1 MSINSRVLWRRW
13 FPTVVRRRIDLVCEP
28 LERRNMLSANGD
40 TLHDDHAS
48 HEHAVDTHSSD
59 HDKVCASPI
68 AGITDRL
75 DLELLPLSELRL
87 LHTFHLHSLPSAR
100 HTIYLDFN
108 GHTTT
113 KTAWNKNFTADE
125 AFTSPSYS
133 VDAKPSFTPVELTNI
148 QDIWSRVAE
157 NFAPFD
163 IDVTTEDP
171 PIDRLTKSGTNDL
184 YWGTRVVI
192 GGSYEQWYGEA
203 SGGVAYRGSFNF
215 IWEEDTPAFVFSDNT
230 GKGSPSAVATAV
242 SHEIGHTLGL
252 KHDGQAAIF
261 GTANEYY
268 NGHGSGK
275 TSWAPFM
282 GNGYDAQV
290 LQWSQGEYFFANNHE
305 DDLAI
310 ITSKNGFGFRPD
322 DYGNTLTTA
331 TFVATPGGS
340 AVFNGI
346 ITQQTDVDVVR
357 FFTYDKLKL
366 KITPKAPG
374 ASLDVVARI
383 WNASGK
389 QIASS
394 NPTNMLSAAFDLMLP
409 PGFYSLA
416 IRGTGKG
423 TANDGYTAYG
433 SLGSYSVSVE
443 TNPQPPLVSIA
454 ATDAVIAE
462 GNAGSKAFSFTA
474 TRSGSTTGTTTA
486 TWKTLAKAGSA
497 VTAADFAGGVFPS
510 GKVTFVPGQTTA
522 LINVFVAGDSVLE
535 LDEPFAVTLTKVT
548 LGSIGTATATGT
560 IQNDDLYRT
569 SFLLVATAA
578 RLMEGNANF
587 TQFVFAVTRS
597 GTVNTTHSVKWAVAG
612 IGSSSAN
619 AGDFVGDKL
628 PFGTLTF
635 SPGESLKK
643 ITVLVRADLVV
654 EQDESFRVK
663 LSNLIGSGGGIVVDV
678 VGGLIMNDDR
688 ARP

>member
-1 MSINSRVLWRRW
+1 MSMNSRVLWRRW
-13 FPTVVRRRIDLVCEP
+13 FPTVVRRRIDLVCES

-40 TLHDDHAS
+40 NLHDDHAS
-48 HEHAVDTHSSD
+48 HEHAVETNSSD
-59 HDKVCASPI
+59 NDEVCASPI

-75 DLELLPLSELRL
+75 DLELLPLTDLRL
-87 LHTFHLHSLPSAR
+87 LQTFHLHSLRSAR

-148 QDIWSRVAE
+148 QDIWSRVAG

-163 IDVTTEDP
+163 IDVTTEAP

-184 YWGTRVVI
+184 YWGARVVI

-252 KHDGQAAIF
+252 AHDGQAAIF
-261 GTANEYY
+261 GTATEYY
-268 NGHGSGK
+268 KGHGSGE
-275 TSWAPFM
+275 TSWAPIM
-282 GNGYDAQV
+282 GNGYDAQI
-290 LQWSQGEYFFANNHE
+290 LQFSRGEYFFANNHE

-310 ITSKNGFGFRPD
+310 ITSKNGFGFVPD

-383 WNASGK
+383 WDASGK

-394 NPTNMLSAAFDLMLP
+394 NPTNILSAAFDLMLP

-423 TANDGYTAYG
+423 TAYDGYTAYG
-433 SLGSYSVSVE
+433 SLGPYSVSVE

-454 ATDAVIAE
+454 AIDAVLAE
-462 GNAGSKAFSFTA
+462 GNAASKAFSFTA

-486 TWKTLAKAGSA
+486 TWKTLAKAGST

-535 LDEPFAVTLTKVT
+535 LDELFAVTLTKVT

-569 SFLLVATAA
+569 AFLLVATAA
-578 RLMEGNANF
+578 RLMEGNTKF
-587 TQFVFAVTRS
+587 TEFVFTVTRS

-612 IGSSSAN
+612 LGSSSAN

-643 ITVLVRADLVV
+643 ITVLVRADLAV
-654 EQDESFRVK
+654 EQNESFLVK

-678 VGGLIMNDDR
+678 VGGLIINDDQ

>member
-1 MSINSRVLWRRW
+1 MSMNSRVLWRRW

-40 TLHDDHAS
+40 NLHDHHAS

-59 HDKVCASPI
+59 YGEVCASPI
-68 AGITDRL
+68 SGITDRL
-75 DLELLPLSELRL
+75 DLELLPLTELRL
-87 LHTFHLHSLPSAR
+87 LQTFHLHSLRSAR
-100 HTIYLDFN
+100 HRIYLDFN

-113 KTAWNKNFTADE
+113 NTAWNKKYTAD
-125 AFTSPSYS
+125 ADFTSPSYS
-133 VDAKPSFTPVELTNI
+133 VDAEPSFSNVELTNI

-163 IDVTTEDP
+163 IDVTTEAP
-171 PIDRLTKSGTNDL
+171 TILF
-184 YWGTRVVI
+184 GTRVVI
-192 GGSYEQWYGEA
+192 GGSSDQWLGKG
-203 SGGVAYRGSFNF
+203 SGGVAFVGGFAF
-215 IWEEDTPAFVFSDNT
+215 PWKVETPAFVFTDNT

-252 KHDGQAAIF
+252 AHDGQAAIF
-261 GTANEYY
+261 GTATEYY
-268 NGHGSGK
+268 KGHGSGE
-275 TSWAPFM
+275 TSWAPIM
-282 GNGYDAQV
+282 GNGHDAQI
-290 LQWSQGEYFFANNHE
+290 LQWSRGEYFFANNKQ

-357 FFTYDKLKL
+357 FFTHDKLKV

-389 QIASS
+389 QIAAS
-394 NPTNMLSAAFDLMLP
+394 NPTDMLSAAFDLMLP

-474 TRSGSTTGTTTA
+474 TRTGSTTGTTTA

-578 RLMEGNANF
+578 RLMEGNANV
-587 TQFVFAVTRS
+587 TQFVFTVTRS

-619 AGDFVGDKL
+619 AGDFTGDKL

-654 EQDESFRVK
+654 EHNESFLVK

>member
-1 MSINSRVLWRRW
+1 MSMNSRVLWRRW

-40 TLHDDHAS
+40 NLHDHHAS

-59 HDKVCASPI
+59 YGEVCASPI
-68 AGITDRL
+68 SGITDRL
-75 DLELLPLSELRL
+75 DLELLPLTELRL
-87 LHTFHLHSLPSAR
+87 LQTFHLHSLRSAR
-100 HTIYLDFN
+100 HRIYLDFN

-113 KTAWNKNFTADE
+113 NTAWNKKYTAD
-125 AFTSPSYS
+125 ADFTSPAYS
-133 VDAKPSFTPVELTNI
+133 VDTNPSFSNVELTNI

-163 IDVTTEDP
+163 IDVTTEAP
-171 PIDRLTKSGTNDL
+171 TLL
-184 YWGTRVVI
+184 FGTRVVI
-192 GGSYEQWYGEA
+192 GGSSDQWLGKQ
-203 SGGVAYRGSFNF
+203 SGGVAYLGGFAF
-215 IWEEDTPAFVFSDNT
+215 PWKVETPAFVFSDNT

-252 KHDGQAAIF
+252 AHDGQAAIF
-261 GTANEYY
+261 GTATEYY
-268 NGHGSGK
+268 NGHGSGE
-275 TSWAPFM
+275 TSWAPIM
-282 GNGYDAQV
+282 GNGYDAQI
-290 LQWSQGEYFFANNHE
+290 LQWSRGEYFLANNKQ

-357 FFTYDKLKL
+357 FFTHDKLKL

-389 QIASS
+389 QIAAS

-423 TANDGYTAYG
+423 TAYDGYTAYG

-462 GNAGSKAFSFTA
+462 GNAASKAFSFTA
-474 TRSGSTTGTTTA
+474 TRTGSTTGTTTA

-548 LGSIGTATATGT
+548 LGSIGTATTTGT

-578 RLMEGNANF
+578 RLMEGNANV
-587 TQFVFAVTRS
+587 TQFVFNVTRS
-597 GTVNTTHSVKWAVAG
+597 GTINTTHSVKWAVAG

-654 EQDESFRVK
+654 EQNESFLVK

>member
-1 MSINSRVLWRRW
+1 MSMNSRVLWRRW

-40 TLHDDHAS
+40 NLHDHHAS

-59 HDKVCASPI
+59 QGEVCASPI
-68 AGITDRL
+68 SGITDRL
-75 DLELLPLSELRL
+75 DLELLPLTDLRL
-87 LHTFHLHSLPSAR
+87 LQTFQLHSLRSAR
-100 HTIYLDFN
+100 HRIYLDFD

-113 KTAWNKNFTADE
+113 NTAWNKKYAADA
-125 AFTSPSYS
+125 AFTSPAYS
-133 VDAKPSFTPVELTNI
+133 VDTKPSFSNVELTNI

-157 NFAPFD
+157 TFAPFD
-163 IDVTTEDP
+163 IDVTTEAP
-171 PIDRLTKSGTNDL
+171 TLL
-184 YWGTRVVI
+184 FGTRVVI
-192 GGSYEQWYGEA
+192 GGSSDQWLGKQA
-203 SGGVAYRGSFNF
+203 GGVAFVGGFAF
-215 IWEEDTPAFVFSDNT
+215 PWKVETPAFVFSDNT

-252 KHDGQAAIF
+252 KHDGQAAII
-261 GTANEYY
+261 GPATEYY
-268 NGHGSGK
+268 KGHGSGE
-275 TSWAPFM
+275 TSWAPIM
-282 GNGYDAQV
+282 GNGYDAQI
-290 LQWSQGEYFFANNHE
+290 LQWSRGEYFFANNKQ

-357 FFTYDKLKL
+357 FFTHDKLKV

-654 EQDESFRVK
+654 EQNESFLVK
-663 LSNLIGSGGGIVVDV
+663 LSNLIGSGGGIVVDA

>member
-1 MSINSRVLWRRW
+1 MSMNSRFLWRRW
-13 FPTVVRRRIDLVCEP
+13 FPTVVRQRIYLACER
-28 LERRNMLSANGD
+28 LERRDMLSANGEY
-40 TLHDDHAS
+40 LHDDRAP
-48 HEHAVDTHSSD
+48 HEHAVDTHSSNYGE
-59 HDKVCASPI
+59 VCASPI

-75 DLELLPLSELRL
+75 DVILLPLSDLTL
-87 LHTFHLHSLPSAR
+87 LKTFYLHSQPSAR
-100 HTIYLDFN
+100 HTIYLDFD

-113 KTAWNKNFTADE
+113 KTAWNKNFNADA

-133 VDAKPSFTPVELTNI
+133 VDATPSFTAVELTNI

-192 GGSYEQWYGEA
+192 GGSYDQWYGEG

-215 IWEEDTPAFVFSDNT
+215 QLKEDTPSFVFSDNT

-261 GTANEYY
+261 GTATEYY

-322 DYGNTLTTA
+322 DYGNTLKTA

-340 AVFNGI
+340 AVVKGI
-346 ITQQTDVDVVR
+346 ITKQTDVDVVR
-357 FFTYDKLKL
+357 FFTHDKLKL
-366 KITPKAPG
+366 EITPKAPG

-383 WNASGK
+383 WDAGGK

-394 NPTNMLSAAFDLMLP
+394 NPPNMLSAAFDLMLP
-409 PGFYSLA
+409 PGFYSLS

-454 ATDAVIAE
+454 AIDALLAE
-462 GNAGSKAFSFTA
+462 GNAASKAFSFTA

-486 TWKTLAKAGSA
+486 TWKTLANAGST

-510 GKVTFVPGQTTA
+510 GKVTFVPGQTIA

-535 LDEPFAVTLTKVT
+535 LDELFAVTLTKVT

-569 SFLLVATAA
+569 AFLLVATAA
-578 RLMEGNANF
+578 RLMEGNANV
-587 TQFVFAVTRS
+587 TQFVFAVTRT

-612 IGSSSAN
+612 LGSSSAN
-619 AGDFVGDKL
+619 AGDFVGDNF

>member
-13 FPTVVRRRIDLVCEP
+13 FPRVVRRRIDLVCEP

-40 TLHDDHAS
+40 TLHDHHAS

-59 HDKVCASPI
+59 YDEVCASPI
-68 AGITDRL
+68 SGITDRL
-75 DLELLPLSELRL
+75 DLELLTLPALRL
-87 LHTFHLHSLPSAR
+87 LQTFHLHSLPSAR

-113 KTAWNKNFTADE
+113 NTAWNKNYTADK

-133 VDAKPSFTPVELTNI
+133 VDAEPSFSNVELTNI

-171 PIDRLTKSGTNDL
+171 PINRLTKSGPTDL
-184 YWGTRVVI
+184 FWGTRVVI
-192 GGSYEQWYGEA
+192 GGSYEQWYGEG

-252 KHDGQAAIF
+252 AHDGQAAIF
-261 GTANEYY
+261 GTATEYY
-268 NGHGSGK
+268 KGHGSGE
-275 TSWAPFM
+275 TSWAPIM
-282 GNGYDAQV
+282 GDGYDAQI
-290 LQWSQGEYFFANNHE
+290 LQWSRGEYFFANNHE

-357 FFTYDKLKL
+357 FFTHDKLKV

-383 WNASGK
+383 WDASGK
-389 QIASS
+389 QIAAS

-423 TANDGYTAYG
+423 TAYDGYTAYG

-569 SFLLVATAA
+569 AFLLVATAA

-587 TQFVFAVTRS
+587 TQFVFTVTRS

-654 EQDESFRVK
+654 EQNESFLVK

-688 ARP
+688 ARL

>member
-59 HDKVCASPI
+59 HDKVCGSPI

-252 KHDGQAAIF
+252 AHDGQAAIF
-261 GTANEYY
+261 GTATEYY
-268 NGHGSGK
+268 NGHGSGE
-275 TSWAPFM
+275 TSWAPIM
-282 GNGYDAQV
+282 GNGYDAQI
-290 LQWSQGEYFFANNHE
+290 LQWSRGEYFFANNKQ

-389 QIASS
+389 QIDSS

-454 ATDAVIAE
+454 AIDAMLAE
-462 GNAGSKAFSFTA
+462 GSAASKPFSFKA
-474 TRSGSTTGTTTA
+474 TRTGSTTGTTTA

-654 EQDESFRVK
+654 EQNESFLVK

>member
-215 IWEEDTPAFVFSDNT
+215 TGEEDTPAFVFSDNT

-252 KHDGQAAIF
+252 KHDGQAAII
-261 GTANEYY
+261 GTATEYY
-268 NGHGSGK
+268 KGHGSGE
-275 TSWAPFM
+275 TSWAPIM
-282 GNGYDAQV
+282 GNGYDAQI
-290 LQWSQGEYFFANNHE
+290 LQWSRGEYFFANNKQ

-389 QIASS
+389 QIAAS
-394 NPTNMLSAAFDLMLP
+394 NPPNMLSAAFDLMLP

-433 SLGSYSVSVE
+433 SLGPYSVSVE

-654 EQDESFRVK
+654 EQNESFLVK

-688 ARP
+688 ARL

>member
-1 MSINSRVLWRRW
+1 MSMNSRVLCRRW

-40 TLHDDHAS
+40 NLHDHHAS

-59 HDKVCASPI
+59 YGEVCASPI
-68 AGITDRL
+68 SGITDRL
-75 DLELLPLSELRL
+75 DLELLPLTELRL
-87 LHTFHLHSLPSAR
+87 LQTFHLHSLRSAR
-100 HTIYLDFN
+100 HRIYLDFN

-113 KTAWNKNFTADE
+113 NTAWNKKYTAD
-125 AFTSPSYS
+125 ADFTSPAYS
-133 VDAKPSFTPVELTNI
+133 VDAEPSFSNVELTNI

-163 IDVTTEDP
+163 IDVTTEAP
-171 PIDRLTKSGTNDL
+171 TILF
-184 YWGTRVVI
+184 GTRVVI
-192 GGSYEQWYGEA
+192 GGSSDQWLGKG
-203 SGGVAYRGSFNF
+203 SGGVAFVGGFAF
-215 IWEEDTPAFVFSDNT
+215 PWKVETPAFVFSDNT

-252 KHDGQAAIF
+252 AHDGQAAIF
-261 GTANEYY
+261 GTATEYY
-268 NGHGSGK
+268 NGHGSGE
-275 TSWAPFM
+275 TSWAPIM
-282 GNGYDAQV
+282 GNGYDAQI
-290 LQWSQGEYFFANNHE
+290 LQWSRGEYFFANNKQ

-357 FFTYDKLKL
+357 FFTHDKLKV

-389 QIASS
+389 QIAAS

-454 ATDAVIAE
+454 AIDALLAE
-462 GNAGSKAFSFTA
+462 GNAASKAFSFTA
-474 TRSGSTTGTTTA
+474 TRTGSTTGTTTA

-548 LGSIGTATATGT
+548 LGSIGTATTTGT

-578 RLMEGNANF
+578 RLMEGNANV
-587 TQFVFAVTRS
+587 TQFVFTVTRS

-654 EQDESFRVK
+654 EQNESFLVK

-688 ARP
+688 ARL

>member
-1 MSINSRVLWRRW
+1 MSMNSRVLWRRW

-40 TLHDDHAS
+40 NLHDHHAS
-48 HEHAVDTHSSD
+48 HEHAEDTHSSD
-59 HDKVCASPI
+59 QGEVCASPI
-68 AGITDRL
+68 SGITDRL
-75 DLELLPLSELRL
+75 DLELLPLTDLRL
-87 LHTFHLHSLPSAR
+87 LQTFQLHSLRSAR
-100 HTIYLDFN
+100 HRIYLDFN

-113 KTAWNKNFTADE
+113 NTAWNKKYTAD
-125 AFTSPSYS
+125 ADFTSPAYS
-133 VDAKPSFTPVELTNI
+133 VDTNPSFSNVELTNI

-157 NFAPFD
+157 TFAPFD
-163 IDVTTEDP
+163 IDVTTEAP
-171 PIDRLTKSGTNDL
+171 TLL
-184 YWGTRVVI
+184 FGTRVVI
-192 GGSYEQWYGEA
+192 GGSSDQWLGKQ
-203 SGGVAYRGSFNF
+203 SGGVAFVGGFAF
-215 IWEEDTPAFVFSDNT
+215 PWKVETPAFVFSDNT

-252 KHDGQAAIF
+252 AHDGQAAIF
-261 GTANEYY
+261 GTATEYY
-268 NGHGSGK
+268 NGHGSGE
-275 TSWAPFM
+275 TSWAPIM
-282 GNGYDAQV
+282 GNGYDAQI
-290 LQWSQGEYFFANNHE
+290 LQWSRGEYFFANNKQ

-357 FFTYDKLKL
+357 FFTHDKLKV

-654 EQDESFRVK
+654 EQNESFLVK
-663 LSNLIGSGGGIVVDV
+663 LSNLIGSGGGIVVDA

>member
-125 AFTSPSYS
+125 AFASPSYS

-215 IWEEDTPAFVFSDNT
+215 TGEEDTPAFVFSDNT

-252 KHDGQAAIF
+252 KHDGQAAII
-261 GTANEYY
+261 GTATEYY
-268 NGHGSGK
+268 KGHGSGE
-275 TSWAPFM
+275 TSWAPIM
-282 GNGYDAQV
+282 GNGYDAQI
-290 LQWSQGEYFFANNHE
+290 LQWSRGEYFFANNHE

-357 FFTYDKLKL
+357 FFTHDKLKV

-389 QIASS
+389 QIAAS
-394 NPTNMLSAAFDLMLP
+394 NPPNMLSAAFDLMLP

-433 SLGSYSVSVE
+433 SLGPYSVSVE

-462 GNAGSKAFSFTA
+462 GNASSKAFSFTA

-587 TQFVFAVTRS
+587 TQFVFTVTRS

-619 AGDFVGDKL
+619 AGDFIGDKL

-654 EQDESFRVK
+654 EQNESFLVK

-688 ARP
+688 ARL

>member
-59 HDKVCASPI
+59 HDKVCGSPI

-125 AFTSPSYS
+125 AFASPSYS

-252 KHDGQAAIF
+252 KHDGQAAII
-261 GTANEYY
+261 GPATEYY
-268 NGHGSGK
+268 KGHGSGE
-275 TSWAPFM
+275 TSWAPIM
-282 GNGYDAQV
+282 GNGYDAQI
-290 LQWSQGEYFFANNHE
+290 LQWSRGEYFFANNKQ

-357 FFTYDKLKL
+357 FFTHDKLKV

-654 EQDESFRVK
+654 EQNESFLVK

-688 ARP
+688 ARL

>member
-59 HDKVCASPI
+59 HDKVCGSPI

-252 KHDGQAAIF
+252 KHDGQAAII
-261 GTANEYY
+261 GTATEYY
-268 NGHGSGK
+268 KGHGSGE
-275 TSWAPFM
+275 TSWAPIM
-282 GNGYDAQV
+282 GNGYDAQI
-290 LQWSQGEYFFANNHE
+290 LQWSRGEYFFANNKQ

-654 EQDESFRVK
+654 EQNESFLVK

>member
-1 MSINSRVLWRRW
+1 MSMNSRVLWRRW

-40 TLHDDHAS
+40 NLHDHHAS

-59 HDKVCASPI
+59 YGEVCASPI
-68 AGITDRL
+68 SGITDRL
-75 DLELLPLSELRL
+75 DLELLPLTELRL
-87 LHTFHLHSLPSAR
+87 LQTFHLHSLRSAR
-100 HTIYLDFN
+100 HRIYLDFN

-113 KTAWNKNFTADE
+113 NTAWNKKYTADK

-133 VDAKPSFTPVELTNI
+133 VDAEPSFSNVELTNI

-163 IDVTTEDP
+163 IDVTTEAP
-171 PIDRLTKSGTNDL
+171 TILF
-184 YWGTRVVI
+184 GTRVVI
-192 GGSYEQWYGEA
+192 GGSSDQWLGKG
-203 SGGVAYRGSFNF
+203 SGGVAFVGGFAF
-215 IWEEDTPAFVFSDNT
+215 PWKVETPAFVFSDNT

-252 KHDGQAAIF
+252 AHDGQAAIF
-261 GTANEYY
+261 GTATEYY
-268 NGHGSGK
+268 KGHGSGE
-275 TSWAPFM
+275 TSWAPIM
-282 GNGYDAQV
+282 GNGHDAQI
-290 LQWSQGEYFFANNHE
+290 LQWSRGEYFFANNKQ

-357 FFTYDKLKL
+357 FFTHDKLKV

-389 QIASS
+389 QIAAS
-394 NPTNMLSAAFDLMLP
+394 NPTDMLSAAFDLMLP

-454 ATDAVIAE
+454 ATDAVLAE
-462 GNAGSKAFSFTA
+462 GNAASKAFSFTA

-560 IQNDDLYRT
+560 IQHDDLYRT

-578 RLMEGNANF
+578 RLMEGNANV
-587 TQFVFAVTRS
+587 TQFVFTVTRS

-619 AGDFVGDKL
+619 AGDFTGDKL

-654 EQDESFRVK
+654 EQNESFLVK